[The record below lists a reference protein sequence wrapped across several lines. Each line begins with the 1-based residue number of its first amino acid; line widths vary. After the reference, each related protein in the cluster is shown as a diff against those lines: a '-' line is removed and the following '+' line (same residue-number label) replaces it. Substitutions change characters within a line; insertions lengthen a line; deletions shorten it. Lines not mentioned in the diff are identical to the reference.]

1 MLKNARDFA
10 ESVFSAIDA
19 QNSAE
24 FVALLDPD
32 AVFIFSNAPP
42 VHGSSA
48 IREAA
53 DRFFDAITA
62 LRHELDKVWHI
73 NDFIICRL
81 SVTYTARDGRVLQL
95 PAATIWQVTGD
106 KITDYR
112 VYIDNSPLFAG

>member
-32 AVFIFSNAPP
+32 AVFIFGNAPP
-42 VHGSSA
+42 VHGSAA
-48 IREAA
+48 IRKAA

-81 SVTYTARDGRVLQL
+81 SVTYTARDGRLLQL